1 MLHFYS
7 DVTSRYLVE
16 GPKGAVLHTGDFR
29 AEPWFLESLIKN
41 PYIQRYLAAPSA
53 TKQNRG
59 TSTDISRTL
68 ETIYLD
74 TACMFSTSNVP
85 TKVGRTILLALHNTY
100 RMTCR
105 MTRSPA

>member
-1 MLHFYS
+1 M
-7 DVTSRYLVE
+7 E

-29 AEPWFLESLIKN
+29 AEPWFLESLAKN

-59 TSTDISRTL
+59 TSNDVSRTL

-74 TACMFSTSNVP
+74 TACMFSTSSVP
-85 TKVGRTILLALHNTY
+85 TKVGRTILFALHDTY
-100 RMTCR
+100 RMNSR
-105 MTRSPA
+105 MTPSPA